1 MITRTHLA
9 VAAVACAALLTGAA
23 ARAQQPQ
30 GPQPSPLPIQLAPV
44 PPALLNA
51 KRVFISNAGADS
63 GLFPH
68 PFSGDPDRPY
78 NEFYADIKTWGRY
91 ELVGDPSDADLVF
104 ELHLAAP
111 NGPQNPSKQN
121 GAADPLPMFRLVV
134 LDRKTHYVL
143 WALTESVEFAFLQK
157 THDHNF
163 DLALHT
169 ITEDLKRLTS
179 TPVAANH

>member
-1 MITRTHLA
+1 MKTRNQIDIGI
-9 VAAVACAALLTGAA
+9 LLCGLLFAGFPA
-23 ARAQQPQ
+23 FAQNP
-30 GPQPSPLPIQLAPV
+30 PLSHASLAPV

-78 NEFYADIKTWGRY
+78 NEFYSTIRNWGRY
-91 ELVGDPSDADLVF
+91 QIVGDPSDADIVF
-104 ELHLAAP
+104 ELHLIAP
-111 NGPQNPSKQN
+111 NGPQNPNKQN
-121 GAADPLPMFRLVV
+121 GAADPLPMFRLVI

-143 WALTESVEFAFLQK
+143 WALTESIDFALLQK

-163 DLALHT
+163 DLALQAL
-169 ITEDLKRLTS
+169 IDDLKRLTG
-179 TPVAANH
+179 AAPSPSH